1 MIRIECSPLTVNQAW
16 RGRRYK
22 TSAYDKYE
30 VEVSAL
36 LPHDIKNS
44 AFEGLVEITY
54 RFYLKHHATTDYDN
68 LLKPLQ
74 DILCKNGV
82 LKDDRFIYRAV
93 IEKYSSTYN
102 FVEIELKPLERDA
115 KKPLTE

>member
-1 MIRIECSPLTVNQAW
+1 MIRLECSPLSVNKVWQ
-16 RGRRYK
+16 GRRFK
-22 TSAYDKYE
+22 TDDYTSYE
-30 VEVSAL
+30 IEVSAL
-36 LPHDIKNS
+36 LPYDIKNS
-44 AFEGLVEITY
+44 AIDGLVEVTY

-93 IEKYSSTYN
+93 VEKYPCKTGDSI
-102 FVEIELKPLERDA
+102 EIEIQPYELPDIL
-115 KKPLTE
+115 